1 MKTIVII
8 DYGLGNLRSVQ
19 KAFEHAGAKVSIS
32 NNVRDIRDADGL
44 VLPGVGAFYDGMAQ
58 LQEIKYAIYDVVN
71 DDKPLLGICLGMQ
84 MLLTESEEGGRNKGL
99 DIIQGQAIRFP
110 KSKFKVPHIGW
121 NSLDFKDGNSFLRN
135 IDNNS
140 YVYFVHSYYAKTSP
154 EYTVATCTYGL
165 EFAAIIKNKKGN
177 VIGTQYHPE
186 KSGDVGLQMI
196 QNFLLRC

>member
-8 DYGLGNLRSVQ
+8 DYGLGNIRSVQ

-58 LQEIKYAIYDVVN
+58 LQEIKYAICDVVD

-99 DIIQGQAIRFP
+99 DMIQGQAIRFP
-110 KSKFKVPHIGW
+110 KSKLKVPHIGW

-135 IDNNS
+135 IDNHS
-140 YVYFVHSYYAKTSP
+140 YVYFVHSYYAKTSL
-154 EYTVATCTYGL
+154 ECTVATCTYGL

-196 QNFLLRC
+196 QNFLMRC